1 MNHMIRKNL
10 NLIISL
16 LAMCMISAG
25 LSLWSS
31 MKNKG
36 VDQSLF
42 RLPEDV
48 KIDRVNIRMAG
59 DSLMLDGSPAGW
71 RVNEN
76 HAADLDR
83 VRLMFAAMDRA
94 RPRRLADDRSAD
106 SLFSIMQKEGFNVR
120 FSEGGNLVLDL
131 FVWEN
136 KNDGRTWFATAE
148 NQTPAE
154 MTIPGYRTG
163 IISVFSVMENEWRN
177 RRVFNFNW
185 RNFVSL
191 KAEFSGS
198 SENNF
203 TISVNDGLLSVED
216 VSEPDTLNLKDYV
229 DAIQLLESDAIIT
242 GNIRQTDSLK
252 ISRPLVVLTVS
263 EVSGRS
269 HELRFFETGLA
280 LVDTTEVVMFSPSV
294 RRVLAAGKK
303 TFVQGSSGRLPGR
316 GKVPGR

>member
-1 MNHMIRKNL
+1 MIRKNL
-10 NLIISL
+10 NLIIAL
-16 LAMCMISAG
+16 IALCMVSAG
-25 LSLWSS
+25 LNFWSS
-31 MKNKG
+31 VKNKG

-42 RLPEDV
+42 RLPDDV
-48 KIDRVNIRMAG
+48 KIDRVIISKTG
-59 DSLMLDGSPAGW
+59 DSLTLDGSAAGW
-71 RVNEN
+71 RVNEK

-94 RPRRLADDRSAD
+94 RPRRLADNRAAD
-106 SLFSIMQKEGFNVR
+106 SLFSLMQKDGFKVR
-120 FSEGGNLVLDL
+120 FIEGSNPVLDL

-136 KNDGRTWFATAE
+136 KNDGRTWFASPE

-191 KAEFSGS
+191 TAEFSES
-198 SENNF
+198 AENNF
-203 TISVNDGLLSVED
+203 HISVSDGLLSVED

-252 ISRPLVVLTVS
+252 ILRPLVVLTVS
-263 EVSGRS
+263 EVSGKS
-269 HELRFFETGLA
+269 HELRFFEGGMA
-280 LVDTTEVVMFSPSV
+280 LIDTTEVVVFNPSV

-316 GKVPGR
+316 GRVPAR